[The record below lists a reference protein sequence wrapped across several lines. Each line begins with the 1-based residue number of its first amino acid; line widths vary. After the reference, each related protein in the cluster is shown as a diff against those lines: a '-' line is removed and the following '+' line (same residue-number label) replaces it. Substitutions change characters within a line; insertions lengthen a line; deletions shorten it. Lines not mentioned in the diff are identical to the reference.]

1 MVNAGPCKT
10 VNPTASLI
18 QDLQGNG
25 SQITVTIYV
34 VQGEAPPMQNQFR
47 GYCSLI
53 IYFIPDTADFF
64 VLCAFIVNFSFIGKK
79 GTVGILTGIVE
90 LFSRWSAQE
99 YSLLCPVSHGKLC
112 AGVTAACQRLVR
124 VNSFYLVCSLP
135 VSEFTGR
142 DLVWELQFWEN
153 CISYYKTA
161 EVFWAPLEAETAAA
175 HVQGRS
181 TIKVKHLDIKLNW
194 YSSSFVMTF
203 C

>member
-1 MVNAGPCKT
+1 
-10 VNPTASLI
+10 
-18 QDLQGNG
+18 
-25 SQITVTIYV
+25 
-34 VQGEAPPMQNQFR
+34 MQNQFR

-53 IYFIPDTADFF
+53 IYFIPDTTDFF
-64 VLCAFIVNFSFIGKK
+64 VLCSFILNFSFIGKK
-79 GTVGILTGIVE
+79 GTAGILTGIAE

-112 AGVTAACQRLVR
+112 AGVTAACQRLFRVST

-142 DLVWELQFWEN
+142 NLAWELQFWEN
-153 CISYYKTA
+153 YICYKTA
-161 EVFWAPLEAETAAA
+161 EVFWAPLAAETTAA
-175 HVQGRS
+175 HGQGRS

-194 YSSSFVMTF
+194 YSSSFLMMF